1 MRSNASYWVATM
13 AETKIVVLPDH
24 EGLAQH
30 VAAWLLEQAAATTD
44 RFSLA
49 LSGGSTP
56 KRLYEILALPPYHDA
71 FPWQRT
77 HVFWGDERFVP
88 HDSADSNYRMAR
100 EALLDHVPIPA
111 AQIYPMPYGPSPE
124 DAASAYQQILEN
136 YHGSTA
142 LDAARPL
149 FDVNFLGL
157 GEDGHT
163 ASLFPGTAALEE
175 PLAWVVPNAPAGLQ
189 TRLTLTYPA
198 IASSHHVAFLVEGSK
213 KAAIL
218 RRVLDG
224 DRALPSARV
233 TAVGDVTWF
242 IDKAAAA

>member
-1 MRSNASYWVATM
+1 MT
-13 AETKIVVLPDH
+13 EPKIVVLPDH

-30 VAAWLLEQAAATTD
+30 VARWLLAQANATPD

-56 KRLYEILALPPYHDA
+56 KRLYEILAAPPYHDA

-77 HVFWGDERFVP
+77 HVFWGDERYVP
-88 HDSADSNYRMAR
+88 HESADSNYRMAR

-111 AQIYPMPYGPSPE
+111 AQIYPMPCGPTPQ
-124 DAASAYQQILEN
+124 DAAGAYQHILEN
-136 YHGSTA
+136 HHGA
-142 LDAARPL
+142 AVLDAARPL

-175 PLAWVVPNAPAGLQ
+175 TLAWVVPNAPAGRQ

-198 IASSHHVAFLVEGSK
+198 IASSRHIAFLVEGSK

-224 DRALPSARV
+224 DRALPSARIA
-233 TAVGDVTWF
+233 AVGDITWF
-242 IDKAAAA
+242 IDEAAAA